1 MPPER
6 SAAVLAAGGDV
17 RVRCGWRNAA
27 GLDATGERFDM
38 TLALRKNAQ
47 RSLIDRPIW
56 LPRRGEAPPP
66 ALPWSPSRRRR
77 QAAAAARRTARR
89 EAPRGGASNDTY
101 ASRPEDANI
110 DKCYR

>member
-27 GLDATGERFDM
+27 RLDATGERFDM

-56 LPRRGEAPPP
+56 LPRGGEAPPP

-77 QAAAAARRTARR
+77 MPPAAARRTA
-89 EAPRGGASNDTY
+89 PHGGASNDTY
-101 ASRPEDANI
+101 ASRPEDATFN
-110 DKCYR
+110 KCYR